1 MRRFT
6 SLLSVATLSLVTA
19 AGCAQHR
26 EEVRRDA
33 TVAALA
39 KYPGNPQKSDRVQV
53 AAVDHRG
60 DKRLELLNL
69 GDNPVESPTV
79 WVNKTYVNKAP
90 TIPTRGSITVKYVD
104 LIQQGQGV
112 QDLATTNQPVQT
124 VEIQTADGLYTAMG
138 PARK

>member
-1 MRRFT
+1 MRPT
-6 SLLSVATLSLVTA
+6 SLVFSAVAGLGLI

-39 KYPGNPQKSDRVQV
+39 KYPGNVQKSDRVQV
-53 AAVDHRG
+53 AAVDYRE

-69 GDNPVESPTV
+69 GDGPVESPMI

-90 TIPTRGSITVKYVD
+90 TIPTRGSVVIKYVD

-112 QDLATTNQPVQT
+112 QDLATTNQPVQM
-124 VEIQTADGLYTAMG
+124 VEIQTAEGLYSAMG

>member
-1 MRRFT
+1 MRRIT
-6 SLLSVATLSLVTA
+6 SLLSVAAALSLA

-39 KYPGNPQKSDRVQV
+39 KYPGTVQKSDRVQV
-53 AAVDHRG
+53 AAVDYRG
-60 DKRLELLNL
+60 DKRIELLNV
-69 GDNPVESPTV
+69 GDSPVESPTV

-90 TIPTRGSITVKYVD
+90 TIPTRGSIVIRYVD

-112 QDLATTNQPVQT
+112 QDLATTNQPVT
-124 VEIQTADGLYTAMG
+124 SIEIQTGDGLYSAMG

>member
-1 MRRFT
+1 MLRIT
-6 SLLSVATLSLVTA
+6 SALSAVAALGLI

-33 TVAALA
+33 SVAALA
-39 KYPGNPQKSDRVQV
+39 KYPGNVQKSDRVQV
-53 AAVDHRG
+53 AAVDYRG
-60 DKRLELLNL
+60 DKRIELLNL
-69 GDNPVESPTV
+69 GDGPVENPTI
-79 WVNKTYVNKAP
+79 WVNKTYVNKAA
-90 TIPTRGSITVKYVD
+90 TIPTRGSVVVKYVD

-124 VEIQTADGLYTAMG
+124 VEIQTADGLYSAMG

>member
-1 MRRFT
+1 MRRKAFVF
-6 SLLSVATLSLVTA
+6 SAVAAMGLVV
-19 AGCAQHR
+19 GCAQHR

-39 KYPGNPQKSDRVQV
+39 KYPGNVQKSDRVQV
-53 AAVDHRG
+53 AAVDYRE

-69 GDNPVESPTV
+69 GDGPVENPMI

-90 TIPTRGSITVKYVD
+90 TIPTRGSIVVKYVD

-124 VEIQTADGLYTAMG
+124 VEIQTADGLYSAMG